1 MDAVILAGGRGSRLN
16 LGYNKCVLPLK
27 TKSLL
32 EHAIDR
38 LSKYVHRIVIVG
50 GCYIEDISH
59 LVNKHIEIIS
69 HNQGVCTAI
78 QQGITHCKSD
88 SILLALGDEYVVQP
102 QLDQLIDCFEKHGPI
117 AVIAH
122 CARSISNSHLIRDT
136 FSIEVDQ
143 DSKVTRLIEKPTH
156 IVNHMQ
162 GTGHAILSRDIL
174 NYVTGDI
181 ADYPTLLQRAIND
194 GQTVHTVNF
203 CNDYFNINTLAD
215 LERLRQYEAQQV
227 IQNC

>member
-1 MDAVILAGGRGSRLN
+1 MDAVILAGGQGSRLG
-16 LGYNKCVLPLK
+16 LGYNKCVLPVQAQ
-27 TKSLL
+27 SLL

-38 LSKYVHRIVIVG
+38 LSKYVRRIVIVG
-50 GCYIEDISH
+50 GFYIEDIGH
-59 LVNKHIEIIS
+59 LANKHIEIIS

-78 QQGITHCKSD
+78 QQGITYCKSD
-88 SILLALGDEYVVQP
+88 SVLLAFGDEYAVQP
-102 QLDQLIDCFEKHGPI
+102 QMDQLIDCFEKHHPN

-122 CARSISNSHLIRDT
+122 CARSTNNSHLIRDT

-143 DSKVTRLIEKPTH
+143 DLKVTRLIEKPTR

-162 GTGHAILSRDIL
+162 GTGHAILSRNIL
-174 NYVTGDI
+174 NYVTNDI

-194 GQTVHTVNF
+194 GQTVYTVNF

-215 LERLRQYEAQQV
+215 LERLRQHEAQQV